1 MIAIDDYR
9 RVAPPGAVD
18 MLLRLA
24 ERVRGTRLLH
34 LSGGRVGGGSAE
46 ILHTLVPMMADLGVE
61 ATWEITGGDPGFYTT
76 AATLRAA
83 LSSPTR
89 RSSTTSR

>member
-24 ERVRGTRLLH
+24 ERARGRRLLH
-34 LSGGRVGGGSAE
+34 LSGGRFGGGSAE
-46 ILHTLVPMMADLGVE
+46 MLHTLVPMMADLGLE
-61 ATWEITGGDPGFYTT
+61 ATWEITGGDPGYY
-76 AATLRAA
+76 ATVSALRAA
-83 LSSPTR
+83 VDGAERVLTD
-89 RSSTTSR
+89 